1 MAAKQDLYGLL
12 FEGCST
18 LSKNRK
24 RNDLAGYHLKNFE
37 SQWTNLPFHRL
48 SLERRNYSHGSKK
61 CFPIGYHMRGKV

>member
-24 RNDLAGYHLKNFE
+24 RNDLAGYHLKSFE
-37 SQWTNLPFHRL
+37 SQWTNLFSHRL
-48 SLERRNYSHGSKK
+48 SPERRINSMLIKK
-61 CFPIGYHMRGKV
+61 PFSPAIT